1 MNGDEWRQEVVWGGR
16 TLPSGV
22 LLDFVETLPA
32 TSLYFSFCHS
42 AAVLFQKPPSGVNT
56 VLLSEIVCHER
67 YTILCI
73 RFHAKRVTRIFVT
86 LL

>member
-1 MNGDEWRQEVVWGGR
+1 MNGDGWRWEAVWGGR
-16 TLPSGV
+16 T
-22 LLDFVETLPA
+22 
-32 TSLYFSFCHS
+32 
-42 AAVLFQKPPSGVNT
+42 PPSGNFSLPPFTGEGARRAEGGNKVAKQRKHCP
-56 VLLSEIVCHER
+56 LSGIVCHER